1 MMLCSLLTVLLLA
14 GCTNVSQMQ
23 QKYVAGD
30 LGQLDNL
37 IEIVARPDYPYATRR
52 SAARAL
58 GQLGNPKAV
67 PALIGVLGE
76 YDQRTT
82 LKEESLRALG
92 ALGDPAAVEPI
103 GRLLDRSLDQAGA
116 ELRLAA
122 LPVLGQL
129 GGTPAA
135 AILLR
140 ALRYYDLL
148 MLRAEYAQRRG
159 VFSGE
164 EQRLFFAADSLAA
177 GRRGAPMLG
186 VFGEEQMPATSMF
199 GTDMNMGM
207 MELPDPTPE
216 ERTQARAALLRVG
229 PAAVPA
235 IVECL
240 ATQDLSPGL
249 RQELQELLAQ
259 LQPAAPDP
267 AQTEAP
273 PPPSE

>member
-1 MMLCSLLTVLLLA
+1 MILRSLLAGLLLA
-14 GCTNVSQMQ
+14 GCTNVAQMQ
-23 QKYVAGD
+23 RKYEAGD
-30 LGQLDNL
+30 HRQLDNL
-37 IEIVARPDYPYATRR
+37 IEIVARPDYPYATRKN
-52 SAARAL
+52 AARAL
-58 GQLGNPKAV
+58 GQIGDRKAV

-82 LKEESLRALG
+82 LKEEALRALG
-92 ALGDPAAVEPI
+92 TLGDPAAVEPI

-129 GGTPAA
+129 GGAPAA

-148 MLRAEYAQRRG
+148 KLRDEYSNQRG

-164 EQRLFFAADSLAA
+164 EQRFLNAADSLAM
-177 GRRGAPMLG
+177 GRRGPVMG
-186 VFGEEQMPATSMF
+186 MFGEDQMPAVSMF
-199 GTDMNMGM
+199 GTDMSMGTL
-207 MELPDPTPE
+207 ELPDPTPE
-216 ERTQARAALLRVG
+216 ERAQARAALLQVG

-235 IVECL
+235 ILEYL

-249 RQELQELLAQ
+249 RQELQEVMGQ
-259 LQPAAPDP
+259 LQPASSDPVRSGAAP
-267 AQTEAP
+267 A
-273 PPPSE
+273 SE